1 MRMGHVNST
10 QGNEERRVSQ
20 PTTSFDFETD
30 ANIVHNGILN
40 TEKYLPKL
48 DVITLDSNIALT
60 DVLCN
65 GDTVSPGANGEVHS
79 VEDLDLGSG
88 ESNED
93 LGLGVGEE
101 FDLDEQWTRTIPT
114 VFHWD
119 RGGQE
124 VFLAGSFS
132 EWNARIPMNSS
143 HGEFETIIELPEGE
157 HEFKYLVDGKWVHDP
172 NIPTTNDMFGG
183 RNNVVSIKKS
193 DFEVMSAL
201 NSDDKR
207 LAQIAIS
214 PTSTEGSYGQLIP
227 SHHTP
232 MVVKE
237 KGVHSSVPPA
247 VPPHLLNVNLNK
259 RVPNV
264 NEPSLLHEPN
274 HVSVNHLYA
283 LSIKDGV
290 MVVSSCIRYRK
301 KFITTLLYRPV
312 TMPRR

>member
-1 MRMGHVNST
+1 
-10 QGNEERRVSQ
+10 
-20 PTTSFDFETD
+20 
-30 ANIVHNGILN
+30 
-40 TEKYLPKL
+40 
-48 DVITLDSNIALT
+48 
-60 DVLCN
+60 
-65 GDTVSPGANGEVHS
+65 
-79 VEDLDLGSG
+79 
-88 ESNED
+88 
-93 LGLGVGEE
+93 
-101 FDLDEQWTRTIPT
+101 
-114 VFHWD
+114 
-119 RGGQE
+119 
-124 VFLAGSFS
+124 
-132 EWNARIPMNSS
+132 
-143 HGEFETIIELPEGE
+143 
-157 HEFKYLVDGKWVHDP
+157 
-172 NIPTTNDMFGG
+172 MFGG

-214 PTSTEGSYGQLIP
+214 PTSTAGSYGQLIP

-283 LSIKDGV
+283 LSIKVCSLCDNNH
-290 MVVSSCIRYRK
+290 C
-301 KFITTLLYRPV
+301 
-312 TMPRR
+312 